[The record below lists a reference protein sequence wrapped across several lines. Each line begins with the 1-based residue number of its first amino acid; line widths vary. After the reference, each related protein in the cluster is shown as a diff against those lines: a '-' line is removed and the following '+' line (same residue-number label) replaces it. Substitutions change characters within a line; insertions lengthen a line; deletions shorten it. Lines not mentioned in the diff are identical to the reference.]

1 MIKKILIF
9 LFLSFSIVTFGQS
22 LNLDTCQKRAKE
34 NYPLLKQYG
43 LIEKTADYNISNAN
57 KAYLPQVSLL
67 AKATYQ
73 SDVTAIPETL
83 GQVLT
88 QFSGQP
94 VSFPVLSKDQ
104 YQAALEV
111 DQLVWDGGVVN
122 AQKKLIKASSETEKR
137 KLEVDLYALNDR
149 INNLFFG
156 IMLIKEQLKVNQIL
170 QEELASNYQ
179 RMEAYLKNGLI
190 QQADLDAVK
199 VEQIN
204 AAQQET
210 DLKSVLKS
218 YCQMLSVFTGMTVNE
233 KTELEK
239 PLLPVVNE
247 NIENKRPELSLFESQ
262 KNLLE
267 SQKKT
272 ILSGNL
278 PKIGLFIQGGYG
290 RPGFDFFN
298 NDFTS
303 FYIGGVRLSWN
314 IAGFYTQKN
323 ELKKIETGQKNVDIM
338 KETFLFNT
346 NLLTKQQMNE
356 IDKLRVTLKNDEEI
370 IRLRN
375 NIKKATESKF
385 QNGTITTTDFLREI
399 NAENIARQTRTL
411 HEVQLY
417 MAVYQLKNTINN

>member
-1 MIKKILIF
+1 MRKKILVF
-9 LFLSFSIVTFGQS
+9 LFLSFSIITFGQT
-22 LNLDTCQKRAKE
+22 LNLDTCQKKAKN

-43 LIEKTADYNISNAN
+43 LIEKTADYNLSNAN

-73 SDVTAIPETL
+73 SDVTAIPENL

-88 QFSGQP
+88 QLSGQP

-111 DQLVWDGGVVN
+111 NQLVWDGGVVN
-122 AQKKLIKASSETEKR
+122 AQKKMIKASSEAEKQ

-170 QEELASNYQ
+170 QQELASNYQ

-218 YCQMLSVFTGMTVNE
+218 YCQMLSVFTGLQVNE
-233 KTELEK
+233 NTELEK

-247 NIENKRPELSLFESQ
+247 NIQNKRPELSLFESQ
-262 KNLLE
+262 KNVLE

-272 ILSGNL
+272 IVAGNL

-290 RPGFDFFN
+290 RPGFDFFK

-314 IAGFYTQKN
+314 ISGFYTQKN

-346 NLLTKQQMNE
+346 NLLTTQQLNE
-356 IDKLRVTLKNDEEI
+356 IEKLRSTLKNDEE
-370 IRLRN
+370 LFFCET
-375 NIKKATESKF
+375 IKK
-385 QNGTITTTDFLREI
+385 NG
-399 NAENIARQTRTL
+399 
-411 HEVQLY
+411 
-417 MAVYQLKNTINN
+417 